1 MELRAK
7 GVSKTYRRRAVVDDV
22 SFQLPLGITG
32 LLGQNGAGKST
43 LLKILATVLPAS
55 AGQVHYGSLDGRG
68 ALTEIRR
75 RLGYLP
81 QQFGLYD
88 HQTGREFLAY
98 ACALKG
104 VTPWRVA
111 QAEATRLMEEVG
123 LNPQSRTRLGQ
134 YSGGMRQRIGLAQS
148 LINHP
153 DLLILDEPSRG
164 LDPEERIRIL
174 NLVSMVSGHG
184 RILLSTHL
192 VTDLEQLATH
202 ILVMHHGKLLAQGS
216 PQDIAARAESRVY
229 VTTMERTVWPRLA
242 PAWTARQ
249 REPGAP
255 LVVNVQ
261 VRADR
266 VVVRVLAD
274 TIPESDDMDVAAA
287 PPTLSDGYLA
297 LTGLRTIEAP
307 P

>member
-1 MELRAK
+1 MELRAEC
-7 GVSKTYRRRAVVDDV
+7 VSKTYRRRAVVDDV
-22 SFQLPLGITG
+22 SLQLPPGITG

-43 LLKILATVLPAS
+43 LLKILATVLPVS
-55 AGQVHYGSLDGRG
+55 AGQVHYGPLNGPGD
-68 ALTEIRR
+68 LTEIRR

-104 VTPWRVA
+104 VAPWRVA
-111 QAEATRLMEEVG
+111 LAEAARLMEQVG
-123 LNPQSRTRLGQ
+123 LDPQARTRLGQ

-148 LINHP
+148 LINRP
-153 DLLILDEPSRG
+153 ELLILDEPSAG

-202 ILVMHHGKLLAQGS
+202 ILVMHQGKILARGT
-216 PQDIAARAESRVY
+216 PHEIADRATGHVYLVTMDSARWSG
-229 VTTMERTVWPRLA
+229 MA
-242 PAWTARQ
+242 PTWTARQ
-249 REPGAP
+249 RDPGAP
-255 LVVNVQ
+255 LVANVQ
-261 VRADR
+261 VRADQ
-266 VVVRVLAD
+266 VVVRLLTEVA
-274 TIPESDDMDVAAA
+274 PEPDDMDVAAA
-287 PPTLSDGYLA
+287 APTLSDGYLA
-297 LTGLRTIEAP
+297 LTGFRAIEALR
-307 P
+307 